1 MLQFFLFFKKKKKR
15 KRVWCFFPSGWFNSH
30 RVDED
35 ECFDRLDDVR
45 ILLPASF
52 VENAINGSRWSRF
65 NWTLNTEIDF
75 RDREW
80 LSGHYFHKRLLQ
92 IFSERRFLSL
102 LTKLLPWT
110 IRVCPKKKTTS
121 FLPHCETPVCMRCTV
136 TQFAPESFG
145 LCPFRGLCVMEFE
158 LSHTN
163 LVSRI
168 EERSKKRNSRLLG
181 D

>member
-1 MLQFFLFFKKKKKR
+1 MSQKGECCSFFFFLKKGKAKTSLM
-15 KRVWCFFPSGWFNSH
+15 CFRSGWFNSH

-65 NWTLNTEIDF
+65 NWTFNIEVDF

-92 IFSERRFLSL
+92 IPSERRFLSL

-110 IRVCPKKKTTS
+110 IRVCPKKNNIFS
-121 FLPHCETPVCMRCTV
+121 FTLWNASLHEMY
-136 TQFAPESFG
+136 
-145 LCPFRGLCVMEFE
+145 
-158 LSHTN
+158 SHTVCTWKFWT
-163 LVSRI
+163 LPLSWFVRDGI
-168 EERSKKRNSRLLG
+168 RVITH
-181 D
+181 

>member
-1 MLQFFLFFKKKKKR
+1 MLQFFLFLKKKKKR

-110 IRVCPKKKTTS
+110 IRVCPKKKQH
-121 FLPHCETPVCMRCTV
+121 FFFHTV
-136 TQFAPESFG
+136 KRQSAWDVQSHSLHLKVLDFAPFVVCAWWNS
-145 LCPFRGLCVMEFE
+145 
-158 LSHTN
+158 SYHT
-163 LVSRI
+163 LI
-168 EERSKKRNSRLLG
+168 
-181 D
+181 